1 MGHAVAREPVGGA
14 GWRGDGTI
22 VNLHSHRPQSLRR
35 LLLPWALL
43 AAVLLYASSSADP
56 VEAAGPLAAGDQAVI
71 SADGDGLNLRQTPA
85 LDGVIL
91 AFAVPDGTVVTARGA
106 QYMADGICWEAVTH
120 DGQPGWMA
128 AEYLVPV
135 GGEADDDADP
145 CADAERV
152 DEPSVLPAPPPG
164 GWTQG
169 VAGTSDI
176 EALVAAQTFD
186 VQSVWALDLATQDF
200 QSYIPGAPAFVN
212 NPGVSSLRPDSVV
225 MMLRRGERPD
235 ELPGAPVAED
245 EAPRGVANVL
255 PTPPDGG
262 FTLGVSGTND
272 AAVLAALQPFEVHLI
287 AMLDVP
293 SQTWLTYIPGAPP
306 FVQSLTR
313 GRLQP
318 DSTVWVRAGA
328 VPEPE
333 PTATPE
339 PEPTATP
346 EPEPTATPEPE
357 PTATP
362 EPEPTATPEPEPTAT
377 PEPEPTATPGG
388 TTVEARITY
397 FYCNQGTISAGIGD
411 GGGWCEYMAN
421 GEIVHEGAAACSR
434 DNFRQRF
441 RIIGDPNGLIY
452 TCTDTGN
459 AVHGEQRDIWFD
471 NSDDGLNWIREV
483 GTTALVEILPE

>member
-1 MGHAVAREPVGGA
+1 MRRRRE
-14 GWRGDGTI
+14 RDD
-22 VNLHSHRPQSLRR
+22 S
-35 LLLPWALL
+35 
-43 AAVLLYASSSADP
+43 
-56 VEAAGPLAAGDQAVI
+56 EQA
-71 SADGDGLNLRQTPA
+71 TP
-85 LDGVIL
+85 
-91 AFAVPDGTVVTARGA
+91 P
-106 QYMADGICWEAVTH
+106 E
-120 DGQPGWMA
+120 
-128 AEYLVPV
+128 
-135 GGEADDDADP
+135 
-145 CADAERV
+145 
-152 DEPSVLPAPPPG
+152 EPRVLPVPPPG

-212 NPGVSSLRPDSVV
+212 NPGLSSLRPDSVV

-235 ELPGAPVAED
+235 ELPAAPVAAD

-255 PTPPDGG
+255 PTPPEGG

-318 DSTVWVRAGA
+318 DSIVWVRAG
-328 VPEPE
+328 
-333 PTATPE
+333 
-339 PEPTATP
+339 
-346 EPEPTATPEPE
+346 ATPEPE

-397 FYCNQGTISAGIGD
+397 FYCNQGTISASIGD
-411 GGGWCEYMAN
+411 GGGFCGHMAN

-452 TCTDTGN
+452 TCKDTGN

>member
-1 MGHAVAREPVGGA
+1 
-14 GWRGDGTI
+14 
-22 VNLHSHRPQSLRR
+22 
-35 LLLPWALL
+35 
-43 AAVLLYASSSADP
+43 
-56 VEAAGPLAAGDQAVI
+56 
-71 SADGDGLNLRQTPA
+71 
-85 LDGVIL
+85 
-91 AFAVPDGTVVTARGA
+91 
-106 QYMADGICWEAVTH
+106 MA
-120 DGQPGWMA
+120 
-128 AEYLVPV
+128 
-135 GGEADDDADP
+135 
-145 CADAERV
+145 
-152 DEPSVLPAPPPG
+152 
-164 GWTQG
+164 
-169 VAGTSDI
+169 
-176 EALVAAQTFD
+176 
-186 VQSVWALDLATQDF
+186 SVWALDLATQGF

-212 NPGVSSLRPDSVV
+212 NPGLSSLRPDSVV

-235 ELPGAPVAED
+235 ELPAAPVAAD
-245 EAPRGVANVL
+245 EAPLVAANVL
-255 PTPPDGG
+255 PSPPEGG

-272 AAVLAALQPFEVHLI
+272 PAVLAASQPFEVRLI

-293 SQTWLTYIPGAPP
+293 SQIWLTYIPGAPD

-318 DSTVWVRAGA
+318 DSIVWVRAG
-328 VPEPE
+328 
-333 PTATPE
+333 
-339 PEPTATP
+339 
-346 EPEPTATPEPE
+346 ATPEPE

-397 FYCNQGTISAGIGD
+397 FYCNQGTISASIGD
-411 GGGWCEYMAN
+411 GGGFCDHMAN

-452 TCTDTGN
+452 TCKDTGN